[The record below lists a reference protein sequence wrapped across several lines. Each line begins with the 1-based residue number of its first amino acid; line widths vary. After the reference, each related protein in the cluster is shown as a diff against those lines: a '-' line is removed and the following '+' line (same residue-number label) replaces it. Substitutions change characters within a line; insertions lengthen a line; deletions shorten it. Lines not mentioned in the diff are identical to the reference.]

1 MPHQPDHITA
11 VQHGGRPAADNLALA
26 CCDCNLLKGPNIAS
40 VDPESGRMVRLFHPR
55 RDKWAEWAEHF
66 RLEAGHILGITAN
79 GRATAFL
86 LQFNAPDRVRQ
97 RAHLMLARRYPG

>member
-55 RDKWAEWAEHF
+55 RDKWAEHF
-66 RLEAGHILGITAN
+66 RLLS
-79 GRATAFL
+79 RL
-86 LQFNAPDRVRQ
+86 SR
-97 RAHLMLARRYPG
+97 